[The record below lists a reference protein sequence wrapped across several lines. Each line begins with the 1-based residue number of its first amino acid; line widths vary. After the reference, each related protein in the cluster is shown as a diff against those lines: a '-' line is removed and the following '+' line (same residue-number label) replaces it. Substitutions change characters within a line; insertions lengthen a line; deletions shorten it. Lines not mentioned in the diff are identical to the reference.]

1 MNEITLDLSGFEE
14 ITTTPPPTTSTS
26 FLDIYDQG
34 GRTLDECVK
43 LAELNL
49 AKKQGKRILKASDV
63 SSVERKFLNN
73 DYRLPLG
80 EVVVIAGAGSIGKGQ
95 LGCTY
100 LSYLSQG
107 RDIESGLQK
116 YAPCN
121 SLFISAEDKASDIRA
136 RLERS
141 PVAPNYDKIFIIDK
155 LLSYEMELSV
165 SDEDGFNR
173 IENAIRETGSKLT
186 VIDPLQAFTG
196 RDIDLSRTNHI
207 RDIMHRISALAER
220 TDSVIVIFCH
230 PNKRNQIVNLNDLI
244 CGSADI
250 VSAARSVL
258 TILPDFENND
268 PETRLV
274 IHSKANHS
282 APAKTLKFSV
292 GKYKNQI
299 LGLSDITPADAVDAI
314 NAHKLSSKGSRKT
327 APNYNQLFLA
337 GCKDLLSRGIY
348 QSSFKDFL
356 AAYAPDF
363 GGKPSCTFG
372 DINATLEEQTG
383 YFIQLLAGKSE
394 VRIGGQRGFRLVL
407 KQ

>member
-1 MNEITLDLSGFEE
+1 MSAEILDLSGFEE

-43 LAELNL
+43 LADLNL
-49 AKKQGKRILKASDV
+49 AKKRGKMIIKASDV
-63 SSVERKFLNN
+63 TSIDRKFLN
-73 DYRLPLG
+73 DDFRLPLG
-80 EVVVIAGAGSIGKGQ
+80 EVVVIAGAGAVGKGQ
-95 LGCTY
+95 FACTY

-107 RDIESGLQK
+107 KDIESGLQK
-116 YAPCN
+116 FTPCN
-121 SLFISAEDKASDIRA
+121 SLFISAEDKATDIRA

-155 LLSYEMELSV
+155 LLSYEMGLSV

-186 VIDPLQAFTG
+186 IIDPLQAFTG

-230 PNKRNQIVNLNDLI
+230 PNKRNQIVNLNDLV

-268 PETRLV
+268 PETRLI

-282 APAKTLKFSV
+282 APAKTLKFSI
-292 GKYKNQI
+292 GKYRNQV
-299 LGLSDITPADAVDAI
+299 LGLSDVSPADAVDAI
-314 NAHKLSSKGSRKT
+314 NTHKLSKGGRRT

-337 GCKDLLSRGIY
+337 GCKDLLSKGIY
-348 QSSFKDFL
+348 QSSFQDFT

-363 GGKPSCTFG
+363 GGKPSCVFG